1 MMGIVMKNNIA
12 ELIEI
17 LDDQNKIY
25 GALIDV
31 SKEMKLYIEKND
43 VKELDMLVK
52 VESALTM
59 KFSLLENRRKSMSKN
74 IRTEYDIPE
83 DSFNMTELK
92 KYLNKSEA
100 DKMEETQESLIKSM
114 KELDQINSSNSMLV
128 RSRLDWIDLSLKI
141 LGKNSTDKKYNKE
154 KKIERETKLV
164 DELI

>member
-100 DKMEETQESLIKSM
+100 DKMEETQQSLIKSM

-141 LGKNSTDKKYNKE
+141 LGKNTTDKKYNKE

>member
-1 MMGIVMKNNIA
+1 MKNNIT

-17 LDDQNKIY
+17 LENQNKIY
-25 GALIDV
+25 HALIDV

-114 KELDQINSSNSMLV
+114 KELDEINSSNNMLV

-141 LGKNSTDKKYNKE
+141 LGKNNSDKKYNKE

>member
-141 LGKNSTDKKYNKE
+141 LGKNSSDKKYNKE

>member
-25 GALIDV
+25 GPLIDV

-114 KELDQINSSNSMLV
+114 KFIKKYDCKIKI
-128 RSRLDWIDLSLKI
+128 RLDRFI
-141 LGKNSTDKKYNKE
+141 LEN
-154 KKIERETKLV
+154 IR
-164 DELI
+164 

>member
-1 MMGIVMKNNIA
+1 MGITMKNNIT

-17 LDDQNKIY
+17 LENQNKIY
-25 GALIDV
+25 VALIDV
-31 SKEMKLYIEKND
+31 SKEMKHHIEKND
-43 VKELDMLVK
+43 VKELDILVK

-59 KFSLLENRRKSMSKN
+59 KFSLLENRRKSTSRT
-74 IRTEYDIPE
+74 IRNQYDIPE

-92 KYLNKSEA
+92 KYLNKSESE
-100 DKMEETQESLIKSM
+100 KIEETQESLIKSM
-114 KELDQINSSNSMLV
+114 KELDEINSSNNMLV

>member
-1 MMGIVMKNNIA
+1 MGIVMKNNIA

-141 LGKNSTDKKYNKE
+141 LGKNTTDKKYNKE

>member
-141 LGKNSTDKKYNKE
+141 LGKNTTDKKYNKE

>member
-1 MMGIVMKNNIA
+1 MMVLNVKNNIT

-17 LDDQNKIY
+17 LENQNKIY
-25 GALIDV
+25 HALIDV

-114 KELDQINSSNSMLV
+114 KELDEINSSNNMLV

-141 LGKNSTDKKYNKE
+141 LGKNNSDKKYNKE

>member
-59 KFSLLENRRKSMSKN
+59 KFSLLENRRKSMSRT
-74 IRTEYDIPE
+74 IRSQYDIPE
-83 DSFNMTELK
+83 ESFNMTELK

-100 DKMEETQESLIKSM
+100 DKMEETQQSLIKSM

-141 LGKNSTDKKYNKE
+141 LGKNTTDKKYNKE

>member
-114 KELDQINSSNSMLV
+114 KELDEINSSNSMLV

-141 LGKNSTDKKYNKE
+141 LGKNTTDKKYNKE

>member
-1 MMGIVMKNNIA
+1 MGIVMKNNIA

>member
-1 MMGIVMKNNIA
+1 MVLNVKNNIT

-17 LDDQNKIY
+17 LENQNKIY
-25 GALIDV
+25 HALIDV

-114 KELDQINSSNSMLV
+114 KELDEINSSNNMLV

-141 LGKNSTDKKYNKE
+141 LGKNNSDKKYNKE

>member
-1 MMGIVMKNNIA
+1 MGIVMKNNIA

-100 DKMEETQESLIKSM
+100 DKMEETQQSLIKSM

-141 LGKNSTDKKYNKE
+141 LGKNTTDKKYNKE